1 MGERK
6 LCYGCMMQTEY
17 VDGVC
22 HRCGYN
28 ENVPINEIFL
38 QPGTEL
44 KNRYIVGT
52 ALSMNGEGIT
62 YIALDHSLGC
72 RVLLREYMPLNLCS
86 RSAGSSVIYVDSPN
100 LPKYK
105 VLMEEFSELNKSVAQ
120 IREQIQVYQV
130 IDIFSE
136 NNTAYAVYEC
146 VDGMRFVDFLN
157 ENAGELSW
165 GQLSS
170 MLPTFLNT
178 LSILHSNGVLHRA
191 ISPETIYVTKKCE
204 LILTDFSV
212 AAVRT
217 ADTELDCEIF
227 GGYAAPEQYSASNRQ
242 GTWTDVYAVCAV
254 LYRVLTGSMPTSAIS
269 RMENDNLIAPC
280 LLNPNISRSV
290 SDVIMR
296 GLNLVSADRI
306 QTISELASQ
315 LFDEQRQGYTNANRK
330 KSGKSSARKNTQSY
344 GRNEYYN
351 DDGSNQYTEYNQ
363 PEEYTDDYSYDG
375 YGNESYQRNTY
386 SEPQS
391 SAIDRVKIPLIIGM
405 LLLVILL
412 IGLYF
417 IFLKDSGSSETLDSN
432 TRPTTATVTTSE
444 KATEDTAPE
453 GDGIMPSL
461 VGKTYETQLERY
473 SSWMKFKVEEV
484 FSDEYSAGQ
493 IVWQEIA
500 EGEYFDTSVAVRIQV
515 SKGPSKVQLPDYVNV
530 YVGDYTKLLDEM
542 GVVYKLEA
550 ETRSDCAANTV
561 SRLSIDSGSKY
572 DLEARNEITVYYAVA
587 PVVTTEAPTEP
598 LQTAPPTDPPVTTD
612 PPVITDPPTDD
623 PNVPVV

>member
-1 MGERK
+1 MLVKERK
-6 LCYGCMMQTEY
+6 LCYGCMMQTDY
-17 VDGVC
+17 IDGVC

-44 KNRYIVGT
+44 KDRYIVGT

-86 RSAGSSVIYVDSPN
+86 RSAGSSVIYVDGSN

-105 VLMEEFSELNKSVAQ
+105 VLMEEFSDLNKSVAQ

-130 IDIFSE
+130 IDIFTD

-165 GQLSS
+165 GHLSS
-170 MLPTFLNT
+170 MLPPFLNT

-204 LILTDFSV
+204 LVLTDFSI

-280 LLNPNISRSV
+280 LLNPNISRGV

-306 QTISELASQ
+306 QTISELSSE
-315 LFDEQRQGYTNANRK
+315 LFAEQNNGYANYNRK
-330 KSGKSSARKNTQSY
+330 KSSKTPVRQHTQSY
-344 GRNEYYN
+344 DRNNYYN
-351 DDGSNQYTEYNQ
+351 DNKNEQYDEYNH

-375 YGNESYQRNTY
+375 YGNEGYQRNTY
-386 SEPQS
+386 NESQS
-391 SAIDRVKIPLIIGM
+391 SAIDRVKVPLIIGM

-417 IFLKDSGSSETLDSN
+417 IFLKDSGINNPLDSN
-432 TRPTTATVTTSE
+432 VKPTTATITTSE
-444 KATEDTAPE
+444 KSTEDTAPE

-461 VGKTYETQLERY
+461 VGKTYETQFERY
-473 SSWMKFKVEEV
+473 SSWMKFNVEEV
-484 FSDEYSAGQ
+484 FSDDYPAGQ

-500 EGEYFDTSVAVRIQV
+500 EGEYFDTSIAVKIQV
-515 SKGPSKVQLPDYVNV
+515 SKGPSKVQLPDYANV

-561 SRLSIDSGSKY
+561 SRLSIDLDSKY
-572 DLEARNEITVYYAVA
+572 DLESRHEITVYYAVA
-587 PVVTTEAPTEP
+587 PVVTTEPPTEPPQTSPPTEPPTEP
-598 LQTAPPTDPPVTTD
+598 LTEPPTDNFND
-612 PPVITDPPTDD
+612 
-623 PNVPVV
+623 PVV